1 MVESVGTRFPELD
14 PLRHDPESA
23 PVLGPG
29 NLAGERRIELP
40 VFRGQLRVP
49 ARELRALARRPGSHL
64 RLARARG
71 PVRVGLGVRDGHGAP
86 LHAHL
91 FLEGR
96 PPEAERRGSALPTTA
111 ALPATPGLRPPPQE
125 LGSLPALEVG
135 VEDEAALVRGANEHH
150 AHRGLARVIHG
161 GERRGV
167 RLGDIRAGRE
177 RGPFQEQPDG
187 IGRLGHRLGTDL
199 PDFSD
204 GGTGRYFTP
213 S

>member
-1 MVESVGTRFPELD
+1 MSLD
-14 PLRHDPESA
+14 EHDPEIA
-23 PVLGPG
+23 GLEAALAALVPMPG
-29 NLAGERRIELP
+29 RVNRDALL
-40 VFRGQLRVP
+40 FRAGQLSVRGRGGAWP
-49 ARELRALARRPGSHL
+49 YTTAALA
-64 RLARARG
+64 
-71 PVRVGLGVRDGHGAP
+71 
-86 LHAHL
+86 
-91 FLEGR
+91 
-96 PPEAERRGSALPTTA
+96 LPAAA
-111 ALPATPGLRPPPQE
+111 ALPATPGLRTPPQE

-167 RLGDIRAGRE
+167 RLRDIRAGRE